1 LLSGAKIIISPLL
14 FWVGWSIIVYIPINL
29 PQIGNE
35 EIDAVVQVMKSGMLT
50 SGLGAGPRVVEFEKN
65 FAEFAGVKHAIA
77 VNTGTAALHAAIM
90 ASKIK
95 FGDEVILPSFT
106 FVATAEA
113 VALAGGKPVFV
124 DIDPETFTISPQAI
138 EKAITEKTKAIVPVD
153 LYGLSADI
161 KPIKAIAAKHSLLIV
176 EDCAQSHGAT
186 YEDKPAGALADLACW
201 SLYAAKNI
209 GTGEGGVVTTDND
222 ELAETVRM
230 IRTHGEKVK
239 YSSIILGT
247 NYRMTEIQAAI
258 GIVQLKK
265 LPNFLDKRTR
275 NANNLT
281 TLLEKSEK
289 IVLPPKLENRKPSWY
304 LYTIRIKDATEDKRN
319 NVIKQMHEKGIGAEA
334 YYPTPVHHMP
344 YYEQNFGKFN
354 LPETDKAAK
363 EVLSLPIHP
372 NVTNDQVEFIAK
384 TLLELL

>member
-77 VNTGTAALHAAIM
+77 VNTGTAALHAAIL

-239 YSSIILGT
+239 Y
-247 NYRMTEIQAAI
+247 
-258 GIVQLKK
+258 
-265 LPNFLDKRTR
+265 
-275 NANNLT
+275 
-281 TLLEKSEK
+281 
-289 IVLPPKLENRKPSWY
+289 
-304 LYTIRIKDATEDKRN
+304 
-319 NVIKQMHEKGIGAEA
+319 
-334 YYPTPVHHMP
+334 
-344 YYEQNFGKFN
+344 
-354 LPETDKAAK
+354 
-363 EVLSLPIHP
+363 
-372 NVTNDQVEFIAK
+372 
-384 TLLELL
+384 